1 MKRNAYK
8 LSIIT
13 EKIRFTLSMT
23 AALSALTLSSGTLAD
38 QLTVTDGST
47 ITAPSGATYQS
58 VSGSAITKGALY
70 ASGLNSTI
78 NGSGLI
84 INDGNIAGG
93 NTVSAST
100 GGKITLTEGSITRTS
115 SGTAVY
121 VGSAAGTAGRVTLT
135 DVNVSSISGSSGVQ
149 VYGKGDGATVFTM
162 TGGELMTGASTWVLH
177 LWNGNAVLDGV
188 TILGAGSGIHAGC
201 NLASKSASCSV
212 LNVKDSTITA
222 TGAYGYGINAESGST
237 TTLENTDINTRGN
250 GGWGLFTSATYTSS
264 SNIATGSV
272 TGTNININTT
282 GDQAHGIVA
291 LTSGNAFSGLG
302 YATVDLTGGSI
313 KTTGDTAY
321 AVLVSQGG
329 NVKLTDMQVATTGPN
344 GRLLHMTGGDG
355 PINTITIKGGS
366 YTSADGVAVSMRGGA
381 GNLSLT
387 DTTITS
393 GSGALFDV
401 DQHTTLLTPS
411 QLTVVADN
419 AKLNGG
425 ALLRNGSTT
434 DLTLRGGSV
443 WTLTPASDVV
453 NGGISTA
460 STISSLAISDSTLA
474 FAAPT
479 GNTDFK
485 TLTVQNN
492 YTASNATLVFNTL
505 MNGGGAV
512 GNQFTDRLIINGD
525 AVGTTKVYVSPSAN
539 SNPQPTTAGGGTGSS
554 CEGISLIQVNGQ
566 ATAASFQLAGGYV
579 AMDGKPY
586 QYRLYAYGPD
596 SEHGQADP
604 TQKIVDGTTDHWDF
618 RLQSAYYAPAT
629 EPEDPDNPDSPPA
642 VRMLVP
648 QGTAYLSAPNAV
660 LYAGYLDINS
670 LHRRLGEIRDDRL
683 YNRDTETGEVWI
695 RGYGGSYDYHSDD
708 GAAGYKYDGDLD
720 YAAVQLGGNLF
731 VRRDDAGTL
740 RAGVAVSFG
749 HLRYTA
755 DAESSPEGR
764 SDSYS
769 VALYGTYQS
778 QQGWYVDSVLG
789 TGIFDGDVK
798 TNTRGKTANLDGSTW
813 FVSLETGYPFTPA
826 AGWSLEPQ
834 AQLSYIR
841 AHFDN
846 THDKKDNFSVSL
858 GDQDQLIGRLGARLL
873 YSHVL
878 NNGQTVTPYVKANVL
893 HGFLDGGHIK
903 LGGDS
908 FSTADYG
915 SSVELGGGVT
925 FNVNNALSLYA
936 DAAGQR
942 ELSEGYR
949 GWTVNGGLRYQ
960 F

>member
-8 LSIIT
+8 LSLLGT
-13 EKIRFTLSMT
+13 NIRFALSMT
-23 AALSALTLSSGTLAD
+23 AALSALMVLPSKALANQLLVTNGTTA
-38 QLTVTDGST
+38 
-47 ITAPSGATYQS
+47 TAPDGATYQS
-58 VSGSAITKGALY
+58 FSTNLTTGGAVYAI
-70 ASGLNSTI
+70 GLNSTI
-78 NGSGLI
+78 NGTNLT
-84 INDGNIAGG
+84 INDGAITGGAPVRAGAGG
-93 NTVSAST
+93 
-100 GGKITLTEGSITRTS
+100 KMTLTGGSITRTH
-115 SGTAVY
+115 SGTAIL
-121 VGSAAGTAGRVTLT
+121 VGTSGTGTTGWMNLSN
-135 DVNVSSISGSSGVQ
+135 VNVSSISGTYGVQ
-149 VYGKGDGATVFTM
+149 VNGIGDGTTVFTM
-162 TGGELMTGASTWVLH
+162 TGGELMTGASTWALH
-177 LWNGNAVLDGV
+177 LWNGNAILDGV
-188 TILGAGSGIHAGC
+188 NIENSGSGIHAGC
-201 NLASKSASCSV
+201 NLANKNASCSV

-222 TGAYGYGINAESGST
+222 TGDYGYGINAESNST
-237 TTLENTDINTRGN
+237 TTLTDMNINTQGDN
-250 GGWGLFTSATYTSS
+250 SWAVYASS
-264 SNIATGSV
+264 SNSGNTATTSRI
-272 TGTNININTT
+272 TGNNVNVNTT
-282 GDQAHGIVA
+282 GAQAHGIVSLVA
-291 LTSGNAFSGLG
+291 SGSSYTLI
-302 YATVDLTGGSI
+302 DLTGGSVN
-313 KTTGDTAY
+313 TAGDSAY
-321 AVLVSQGG
+321 GVIAWQGG
-329 NVKLTDMQVATTGPN
+329 EVKLTDMQVTTTGPN
-344 GRLLHMTGGDG
+344 GRLLHMTGYDG
-355 PINTITIKGGS
+355 QVNTITIKGGS
-366 YTSADGVAVSMRGGA
+366 YTSAQGVAISVRGSD
-381 GNLSLT
+381 NYLSLT
-387 DTTITS
+387 DTTVTS
-393 GSGALFDV
+393 GNGTLFDV
-401 DQHTTLLTPS
+401 DQHATQLTPS
-411 QLTVVADN
+411 KLTILADDT
-419 AKLNGG
+419 KLNGG

-434 DLTLRGGSV
+434 DLTLQNGSV

-453 NGGISTA
+453 NGGISMA

-474 FAAPT
+474 FAAPA

-648 QGTAYLSAPNAV
+648 QGAAYLSAPNAV

-683 YNRDTETGEVWI
+683 YNRDTGTGEVWI

-731 VRRDDAGTL
+731 ARRDDAGTL

-798 TNTRGKTANLDGSTW
+798 TNARGKTANLDGSTW